1 MYKQRSAQS
10 GFSMVELLVAIVIL
24 AIALLGLAE
33 LQVSAI
39 KTNAQSDSISVAD
52 ALGQKVVE
60 EIAAMSAE
68 DALFETS
75 TASPQTWSGSPFTID
90 GAGVYNVTYEVA
102 ADYET
107 VDGLSRI
114 TIYVASAD
122 AISSVLGKR
131 VRSMQAVTFKRSF

>member
-107 VDGLSRI
+107 VDGLSRV
-114 TIYVASAD
+114 TIYVDSAG

>member
-1 MYKQRSAQS
+1 MDKQWSAQS
-10 GFSMVELLVAIVIL
+10 GFTMTELLVAIVIL
-24 AIALLGLAE
+24 AIGLLGLAE

-52 ALGQKVVE
+52 ALAQKVVE

-68 DALFETS
+68 DALFES
-75 TASPQTWSGSPFTID
+75 NTASPQTWSGSPFTID
-90 GAGVYNVTYEVA
+90 GAGVYNVTYEVE

-107 VDGLSRI
+107 VDGLSRV

-122 AISSVLGKR
+122 AVSSVLGKR
-131 VRSMQAVTFKRSF
+131 VRSVQAVTFKRSF